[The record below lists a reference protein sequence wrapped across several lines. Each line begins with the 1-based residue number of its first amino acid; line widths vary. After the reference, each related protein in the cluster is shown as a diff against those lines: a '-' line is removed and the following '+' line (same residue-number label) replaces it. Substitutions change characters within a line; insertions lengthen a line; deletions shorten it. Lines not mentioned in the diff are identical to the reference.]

1 MSQRNDLEKIFIF
14 IEKSI
19 PKNNIINGL
28 IMYLRIIPL
37 FLLTH
42 DWNIQYKNSITY
54 YISYI
59 TTLPLIHKS
68 NAQKISLGIVIFL
81 FIFSLISIIFLFK
94 LYKQYQKFHK
104 ITNPISYKI
113 KLQIMYWINFIFSPY
128 NFMYCFENF
137 FCTPNY
143 DNNVNY
149 KLIKTYNNE
158 CRNFSNIFTI
168 IFQII

>member
-68 NAQKISLGIVIFL
+68 NAQKISLGIVIFYL
-81 FIFSLISIIFLFK
+81 FSL
-94 LYKQYQKFHK
+94 
-104 ITNPISYKI
+104 
-113 KLQIMYWINFIFSPY
+113 
-128 NFMYCFENF
+128 
-137 FCTPNY
+137 
-143 DNNVNY
+143 
-149 KLIKTYNNE
+149 
-158 CRNFSNIFTI
+158 
-168 IFQII
+168 